1 MNKEDAFNYGETK
14 NLPTG
19 SGVSN
24 NEKMVEMW
32 DGPSKQTTTNHTT
45 MLSRQLPHG
54 ASTGI
59 NGNEAYTIFLE
70 VVNCLENVDARCKT
84 VLRKCKVNEKDA
96 WGKGLHIFIPG
107 KQEGILAGT
116 RSCLLPLITNT
127 PIQVHCSKR

>member
-19 SGVSN
+19 SGVYS

-32 DGPSKQTTTNHTT
+32 DGPSKQTTTNHITT
-45 MLSRQLPHG
+45 FVVKT
-54 ASTGI
+54 ASTRI
-59 NGNEAYTIFLE
+59 DGNEAYTIFSE

-107 KQEGILAGT
+107 KREGILAGT
-116 RSCLLPLITNT
+116 RSHLLPLITNT
-127 PIQVHCSKR
+127 PIQVHCSKQ